1 MNKIFI
7 FFLLATCTVLLSVA
21 VIAVGPITNKLI
33 GDDWGYQNCQLLADQ
48 EKLMK
53 GDVTKLKY
61 MKNLCYRQ
69 KAMHDM
75 EYTSFIINIVLG
87 FICAD
92 LAFLHY
98 LGYGKDFELKTGV
111 IGLISG
117 IIGFV
122 LTLVYVCYSG
132 YIFTKDVA
140 YMTIDFDNLDL
151 DLNEDGCIDK
161 LFSNGAYEQFV
172 EYLDDTNGW
181 ETIYENDRRDYANYI
196 RYKELGKKRYNYD
209 SDYYKKYYNYDK
221 KENAEYTCGRQYP
234 LLSNSDCDY
243 HYKKPEETTFNKYL
257 YDRWLS
263 ALVVACV
270 VLLTNLGLAIFG
282 LLLFTNFGANV
293 NL

>member
-21 VIAVGPITNKLI
+21 VIAVGPITNKII
-33 GDDWGYQNCQLLADQ
+33 GNDWGYQNCQLLADQ

-75 EYTSFIINIVLG
+75 EYTSFIINILLG

-98 LGYGKDFELKTGV
+98 LGFGKDFEMKTGV

-117 IIGFV
+117 IIGFI

-140 YMTIDFDNLDL
+140 YMNSINY
-151 DLNEDGCIDK
+151 LNQYNCINK
-161 LFSNGAYEQFV
+161 LFSNGAYEKHV
-172 EYLDDTNGW
+172 EYEDDSEGW
-181 ETIYENDRRDYANYI
+181 ETIYENDRNDYANYI
-196 RYKELGKKRYNYD
+196 RYKELGKKQYNYD
-209 SDYYKKYYNYDK
+209 SDYYKKFKNYDK
-221 KENAEYTCGRQYP
+221 KSEEEFTCGRNFYSTI
-234 LLSNSDCDY
+234 SNNDCDY
-243 HYKKPEETTFNKYL
+243 HYEEPVKETSNKNL

-263 ALVVACV
+263 ALILACV

-282 LLLFTNFGANV
+282 VLLFTNFGANID
-293 NL
+293 L

>member
-21 VIAVGPITNKLI
+21 VIAVGPITNKII
-33 GDDWGYQNCQLLADQ
+33 GNDWGYQNCQLLADQ

-75 EYTSFIINIVLG
+75 EYTSFIINILLG

-98 LGYGKDFELKTGV
+98 LGFGKDFEMKTGV

-117 IIGFV
+117 IIGFI

-140 YMTIDFDNLDL
+140 YMNIINDS
-151 DLNEDGCIDK
+151 LNQNKCINK
-161 LFSNGAYEQFV
+161 LFSNGAYEKYV
-172 EYLDDTNGW
+172 EYEDDSEGW
-181 ETIYENDRRDYANYI
+181 ETIYENDRNDYANYI
-196 RYKELGKKRYNYD
+196 RYKELGKKQYNYD
-209 SDYYKKYYNYDK
+209 SDYYKKFKNYDK
-221 KENAEYTCGRQYP
+221 KSEEEFTCGRNVYSTI
-234 LLSNSDCDY
+234 SNNDCDY
-243 HYKKPEETTFNKYL
+243 HYEQPVEETSNKNL

-263 ALVVACV
+263 ALILACV

-282 LLLFTNFGANV
+282 VLLFTNFGANID
-293 NL
+293 L

>member
-92 LAFLHY
+92 LAFLHH
-98 LGYGKDFELKTGV
+98 LGIGKDFEMKTGV

-117 IIGFV
+117 IIGFI

-140 YMTIDFDNLDL
+140 NQNIIISDDPSISGGV
-151 DLNEDGCIDK
+151 EK
-161 LFSNGAYEQFV
+161 LFSNGAIKQYV
-172 EYLDDTNGW
+172 EYEDDSHEW
-181 ETIYENDRRDYANYI
+181 ETIYANDRGDYPKYI
-196 RYKELGKKRYNYD
+196 RYKDLGKKQYNYD
-209 SDYYKKYYNYDK
+209 SDYYKKYNNYDK
-221 KENAEYTCGRQYP
+221 KNGNEFKCHDNNNNQYSIDCKYIYKAPESENT
-234 LLSNSDCDY
+234 
-243 HYKKPEETTFNKYL
+243 NKDL
-257 YDRWLS
+257 FDRWLS
-263 ALVVACV
+263 ALILACV

-282 LLLFTNFGANV
+282 LLLFTNFGSNV